1 MRFSCNVAELNE
13 ALSIAFHAI
22 PVKSAKAVLEGIQ
35 IEAQRDSIVLTSTD
49 LTMGIECHV
58 HANVEE
64 EGSVVLPGR
73 FFCEI
78 ARKLPGTEVDISINE
93 RYLASISS
101 FQFRTTVAG
110 MDALEFPELPSIKGQ
125 TVQMTEKQLKQLIN
139 GTLFSVAVDE
149 SRPILT
155 GCLFEIENQNIKV
168 VALDG
173 YRLAICKDTLELSGD
188 TIRAVIGG
196 KILGDVAKILSDSEE
211 LVTLTFSRSH
221 VSFKIGEN
229 QIIARLLEGDYM
241 KYNQIISDDYLTRIS
256 IKRVELMEA
265 MDRAM
270 LIGRESKSSL
280 VTFKVDSYSNRLII
294 LMPNTG
300 MEEKLEITCEGK
312 DLEIA
317 FNVKYMMDILKNI
330 SDEEINIRFKKNIN
344 PCIIYP
350 ADESDRYLY
359 LILPVRVS

>member
-101 FQFRTTVAG
+101 YQFRTTIAG

-125 TVQMTEKQLKQLIN
+125 TVQLTEKQLKQLIN
-139 GTLFSVAVDE
+139 GTLF
-149 SRPILT
+149 
-155 GCLFEIENQNIKV
+155 
-168 VALDG
+168 
-173 YRLAICKDTLELSGD
+173 
-188 TIRAVIGG
+188 
-196 KILGDVAKILSDSEE
+196 
-211 LVTLTFSRSH
+211 
-221 VSFKIGEN
+221 
-229 QIIARLLEGDYM
+229 
-241 KYNQIISDDYLTRIS
+241 YN
-256 IKRVELMEA
+256 
-265 MDRAM
+265 
-270 LIGRESKSSL
+270 
-280 VTFKVDSYSNRLII
+280 
-294 LMPNTG
+294 
-300 MEEKLEITCEGK
+300 
-312 DLEIA
+312 
-317 FNVKYMMDILKNI
+317 
-330 SDEEINIRFKKNIN
+330 
-344 PCIIYP
+344 
-350 ADESDRYLY
+350 
-359 LILPVRVS
+359 